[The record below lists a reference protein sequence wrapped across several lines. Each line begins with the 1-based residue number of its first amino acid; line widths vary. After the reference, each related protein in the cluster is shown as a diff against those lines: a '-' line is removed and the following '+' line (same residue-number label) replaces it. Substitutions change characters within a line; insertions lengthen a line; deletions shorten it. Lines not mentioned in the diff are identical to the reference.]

1 MDVKI
6 ILNKENILTFHQT
19 LFLLI
24 SIMSVKIWMIQN
36 KLCKCNL
43 ILNDKLYK
51 NKQCIKDNAII
62 KILKILKIKNHKN
75 RK

>member
-36 KLCKCNL
+36 KISKCNL
-43 ILNDKLYK
+43 ILNHKLYK
-51 NKQCIKDNAII
+51 NKQYIKDNAII

-75 RK
+75 RQ